1 MKIKVDDADN
11 ISNLSSYVTSLNYSG
26 VSYEGIRYTIEEDIK
41 EM

>member
-26 VSYEGIRYTIEEDIK
+26 VMEV
-41 EM
+41 